1 MKRHLAALAVV
12 PLALISSAL
21 LLFGGIPKT
30 LAADAALRIGPGGR
44 VTFPHHPIMHTGTR
58 VTVEFWVKT
67 EPSSGGIDW
76 LRNAGPQ
83 EHKQVVAYADGSINY
98 LYTGSPWHQY
108 PQYGGVTLPGPG
120 TIPIDSQWHHLA
132 FVRRDNGTWSFYVDG
147 TRIVNEGP
155 GTGLGNGC
163 WLTCDIREGSPATE
177 LRCLSDALSSFAID
191 SLRVS
196 KVARY
201 DQDFVPARSWVSD
214 TETAMLLNFD
224 EGSGYTVQDQGPGQ
238 QIGTISSGTW
248 VKGLSVTNA
257 APTVIIKSATM
268 RGATGLMD
276 VVFRVNDPDD
286 ATVKTRALAFID
298 GQRSFAK
305 VIKPTTFAEGT
316 ESKLGDAIASNTD
329 HTLTWNVAADWNIS
343 LGQIKFEILAMD
355 TRGLLPLDWVTIPA
369 ANGQPELTISKNAPT
384 DQETL
389 DALFW
394 QYASGDPGLKVEQ
407 GLLRGSED
415 IGVLSGSSLVAGSS
429 ICSPG
434 VVYALK
440 TMNLSPAGTA
450 EITRSV
456 AARAIKWDTERWHA
470 VKEPYQDFGRLV
482 AWGRND
488 ASQTNAPEGLGP
500 ATKAISAGEDH
511 NLVLMKDGTVTA
523 WGGNAYGQCSIPEN
537 LSNVSAIAAGF
548 FSSFAVKADGTVV
561 GWGYDYYN
569 QLKIPA
575 GLSGVKAISASSHC
589 LALKTNGTVVGW
601 GSNHSGQAIVPSSLS
616 DVVAVATGDGH
627 SLALKADGTVVSWGY
642 NASGQTD
649 VPAGLTG
656 VVKIAAA
663 GSHSIAVKA
672 NGTVVAWGYNLDG
685 ATDVPEGLSDVIDV
699 AAGNSFNIALKA
711 DGSMVAWGYNQFGQ
725 TIIPQNVFPVVAVSG
740 RGAHVLAVSLRDAP

>member
-1 MKRHLAALAVV
+1 MKRHLAALAVALLLTQLFTV
-12 PLALISSAL
+12 SNSLAQAPQGILISQYYEGFSGNKYIEIWNPTDNEVILLGIRITLWSNSNRENWKTGTGAPTASLDLGSISPGRTLKPGQFLLIANPSAVSPTYAANTADARAEKAGEQIANFNGDDSIVLYSSDMYAPDNILDSFSLSSNSAADKSFYRISTGKGYDLSPQSQSSDFSSVWAEKAITDVNLASPADDFYLTASSAL
-21 LLFGGIPKT
+21 S
-30 LAADAALRIGPGGR
+30 
-44 VTFPHHPIMHTGTR
+44 V
-58 VTVEFWVKT
+58 
-67 EPSSGGIDW
+67 
-76 LRNAGPQ
+76 
-83 EHKQVVAYADGSINY
+83 
-98 LYTGSPWHQY
+98 
-108 PQYGGVTLPGPG
+108 
-120 TIPIDSQWHHLA
+120 
-132 FVRRDNGTWSFYVDG
+132 
-147 TRIVNEGP
+147 
-155 GTGLGNGC
+155 
-163 WLTCDIREGSPATE
+163 PAT
-177 LRCLSDALSSFAID
+177 
-191 SLRVS
+191 
-196 KVARY
+196 KV
-201 DQDFVPARSWVSD
+201 P
-214 TETAMLLNFD
+214 
-224 EGSGYTVQDQGPGQ
+224 
-238 QIGTISSGTW
+238 
-248 VKGLSVTNA
+248 
-257 APTVIIKSATM
+257 PTVVIKSATM